1 MDKKEAKRRIEK
13 LKKVIR
19 YHRYL
24 YHVLDKQEI
33 SPEALDSLKH
43 ELYKLEQEYPKL
55 VDFDSPTQRIG
66 GEPLDKFE
74 KVKHTV
80 PMISI
85 EDIFSE
91 EELQGWESYL
101 RKLTSIKNV
110 DYFCELKIDGF
121 AISLIYKDGVF
132 LRGATRGNGKVGE
145 NVTQNLKTIES
156 IPLEIHFH
164 NHLGS
169 ELKKTESNFRRLL
182 DRGRIEIRGE
192 VYMRKDDFDKINVKR
207 ERKGEKLYANPRN
220 LAAGSIRQLNPKLA
234 ASRSLKFLAYDLI
247 TEAGQ
252 SKHSQEHQILFEL
265 GFKTD
270 KGKKC
275 KNLEEVMDFWRDVAK
290 DRDTL
295 PFQVDGIVVSIDDN
309 SVFKKLGVAGK
320 SPRGAR
326 ALKFSPQQATTRVL
340 DIKVQIGRTG
350 AITPIAFLK
359 PVKIGGATISR
370 ATLHNEDQ
378 IKRLGVKI
386 NDTVIVERA
395 GDVIPAV
402 VKVLDELRT
411 GEERGFEMPLSCPV
425 CGAKLVRPIKETVWR
440 CPNSDCPAR
449 KKEFLDHFVSKK
461 AFDIRGI
468 GIEIVNQL
476 VDENLISQ
484 PADIFTLT
492 EGDLIPLERFAEKS
506 AQNLISAIENSKEIT
521 LPRFISS
528 LGIRHVGEE
537 TAINLAQHFG
547 NVNRLKK
554 VSRKRL
560 EGIPDVGSEVS
571 KSIFEWFRSKKNL
584 KLVDSL
590 LETGIK
596 VLPPNKFGK
605 KLKGKKFVLTGSM
618 QSLSRSDAEKR
629 IRMLGGNPA
638 KSISN
643 QTDFLVVGENPGSK
657 LKKAGKLGVKIIKE
671 KKFLEMINS

>member
-19 YHRYL
+19 RHRYL
-24 YHVLDKQEI
+24 YHVLDRQEI

-43 ELYKLEQEYPKL
+43 ELYKLEQRYPKL
-55 VDFDSPTQRIG
+55 ITFDSPTQRIG

-74 KVKHTV
+74 KVKHAV

-91 EELQGWESYL
+91 EELQDWGDYL
-101 RKLTSIKNV
+101 RKLTSAKNI

-121 AISLIYKDGVF
+121 AISLIYENGIF

-164 NHLGS
+164 DHLEPG
-169 ELKKTESNFRRLL
+169 LKKVESNFRKLINK
-182 DRGRIEIRGE
+182 GKIEIRGE
-192 VYMRKDDFDKINVKR
+192 VYMRKDDFDKINAKR
-207 ERKGEKLYANPRN
+207 EKKGEKLYANPRN

-247 TEAGQ
+247 TEVGQ
-252 SKHSQEHQILFEL
+252 SKHSQEHQMLFEL

-275 KNLEEVMDFWRDVAK
+275 KNLEDVMDFWRDVAK

-295 PFQVDGIVVSIDDN
+295 PFQVDGIVVNIDSN
-309 SVFKKLGVAGK
+309 SVFRKLGVAGK

-326 ALKFSPQQATTRVL
+326 ALKFSPQQATTRIL

-378 IKRLGVKI
+378 IKRLGVRI

-402 VKVLDELRT
+402 SKVLDELRT
-411 GEERGFEMPLSCPV
+411 GGEKGFKMPQFCPV
-425 CGAKLVRPIKETVWR
+425 CGTKLIKPEKETVWR
-440 CPNSDCPAR
+440 CPNSDCLAR
-449 KKEFLDHFVSKK
+449 KKELLDHFVSKK
-461 AFDIRGI
+461 AFDIKGM
-468 GIEIVNQL
+468 GIEIINQL

-484 PADIFTLT
+484 PVDIFTLT
-492 EGDLIPLERFAEKS
+492 KGDLIPLERFAEKS
-506 AQNLISAIENSKEIT
+506 AGNLISAIEDSKEIT
-521 LPRFISS
+521 LSRFISS
-528 LGIRHVGEE
+528 LGVRHVGEE
-537 TAINLAQHFG
+537 TAINLAQYFG
-547 NVNRLKK
+547 NIDKLKK
-554 VSRKRL
+554 VSRKEL
-560 EGIPDVGSEVS
+560 EDIPDVGSEVS
-571 KSIFEWFRSKKNL
+571 KSVFEWFHSEKNL
-584 KLVDSL
+584 KLIDGL
-590 LETGIK
+590 LKIGIK
-596 VLPPNKFGK
+596 ILIPKKFGK
-605 KLKGKKFVLTGSM
+605 KLKGKKFVLTGSL
-618 QSLSRSDAEKR
+618 QSLSRSEAEKK
-629 IRMLGGNPA
+629 IRALGGNPV
-638 KSISN
+638 KSISK
-643 QTDFLVVGENPGSK
+643 QADFLIVGGNPGSK
-657 LKKAGKLGVKIIKE
+657 LKNAKKLGVKIVRE